1 MNILDTV
8 CEDKALFEAAIT
20 HPSYTQ
26 EKNLSPL
33 YNYERLEFFGDSV
46 LKLYSSFDTS
56 FIFKL
61 DSS

>member
-26 EKNLSPL
+26 EKN
-33 YNYERLEFFGDSV
+33 YYCGTGEFV
-46 LKLYSSFDTS
+46 LHHILAS
-56 FIFKL
+56 
-61 DSS
+61 

>member
-33 YNYERLEFFGDSV
+33 YNYERL
-46 LKLYSSFDTS
+46 
-56 FIFKL
+56 
-61 DSS
+61 